1 MNPTR
6 EKAWELLTQYN
17 ESDSLQKH
25 ALTVEG
31 VMRHFAGLYPGEDPE
46 LWGVV
51 GLLHDLD
58 YEKYPE
64 QHCVKEQEI
73 LREAGAD
80 EVIIRATAS
89 HGYGLCCDIEPQS
102 QMERVLFTIDELSGL
117 ITAAA
122 LMRPSHS
129 VLDMEPKSVK
139 KKFKDK
145 RFAAGV
151 NREVILQG
159 AERLG
164 MEMDTV
170 IAETIEGMKKIADS
184 IGLGMAA
191 EG

>member
-89 HGYGLCCDIEPQS
+89 HGWGLRVDIKPEHE
-102 QMERVLFTIDELSGL
+102 MEKVLYAADELTGL
-117 ITAAA
+117 IGAAA
-122 LMRPSHS
+122 RMRPSKS
-129 VLDMEPKSVK
+129 VSDMEVSSLK
-139 KKFKDK
+139 KKFTFK
-145 RFAAGV
+145 
-151 NREVILQG
+151 
-159 AERLG
+159 
-164 MEMDTV
+164 TY
-170 IAETIEGMKKIADS
+170 
-184 IGLGMAA
+184 
-191 EG
+191 

>member
-1 MNPTR
+1 MISPQSCVI
-6 EKAWELLTQYN
+6 AWELLTQYN

-129 VLDMEPKSVK
+129 VMDMELKSVK

-164 MEMDTV
+164 MDLDTV
-170 IAETIEGMKKIADS
+170 ITETIKGMQEVAEA
-184 IGLGMAA
+184 IGLGMAQ
-191 EG
+191 